1 MVRLPVSVETPVHEQ
16 KGHSMNEQDS
26 SKDLW
31 LLVRE
36 IPVCMMTT
44 RDGDVLRSR
53 PMATALD
60 EDRHEFQF
68 LTRASSHK
76 ADEIGRGTQ
85 VNLSF
90 ADPEKD
96 LFISVS
102 GEGWLGEDHT
112 IARKLWNRY
121 AEAYFPEGPDDP
133 DVAVLHVVPKQAEY
147 WVGGKPCRVEAAA
160 LQSAIATHSMPELGV
175 NEKVQL

>member
-1 MVRLPVSVETPVHEQ
+1 
-16 KGHSMNEQDS
+16 MNEQDS
-26 SKDLW
+26 RKDLW

-36 IPVCMMTT
+36 IPVCMLTT
-44 RDGDVLRSR
+44 RDGDTLRSR
-53 PMATALD
+53 PMATAAD
-60 EDRHEFQF
+60 ENRQEFLF

-76 ADEIGRGTQ
+76 ADEIGQRHS

-102 GEGWLGEDHT
+102 GEGRLSEDHA
-112 IARKLWNRY
+112 IAHELWNRY
-121 AEAYFPEGPDDP
+121 AEAYFPEGPDAP
-133 DVAVLHVVPKQAEY
+133 DVAILHVVPTQAEY
-147 WVGGKPCRVEAAA
+147 WIGGKPQQVEAAA
-160 LQSAIATHSMPELGV
+160 LQSAIATQSMPELGV